1 MCLGDETE
9 EIERS
14 SDRIAEVSTSSQC
27 PSGEAEVV
35 DGVTTIQ
42 GEQGNL
48 LTGRRAERQTS
59 LGWNIR
65 GTSIE
70 GGLPRIGDLLVGR
83 RRRSRWGPAGGPS
96 SPRHRLPTKARGP
109 IDVLTFA
116 EPPDADPH
124 TCTHR
129 RCGVSGGVGG
139 GSREVSPYPDSIT
152 KALNL

>member
-14 SDRIAEVSTSSQC
+14 SDRIAEVSTLSQC

-48 LTGRRAERQTS
+48 LTGRR
-59 LGWNIR
+59 
-65 GTSIE
+65 
-70 GGLPRIGDLLVGR
+70 
-83 RRRSRWGPAGGPS
+83 RRSRWDPARGPS
-96 SPRHRLPTKARGP
+96 SPRHRPPTKARGL

-116 EPPDADPH
+116 EPPDADAH

-139 GSREVSPYPDSIT
+139 GSREVSPYPDSKPPCTGFEPASWGLSAWLLSSEFQPLGRNVDRQAFANI
-152 KALNL
+152 